1 MHTYWRIYKWLS
13 LTHTPLNLCL
23 NSAQFGSNNYGTSK
37 ATIEEQTAKGKV
49 VVLDIEMEGVK
60 QVKKSSISARYV
72 FISPPSEEELEK
84 RLRGRGTENEDSVNQ
99 RLNRAKEELAW
110 SKTEKFD
117 KVLVNDDLEKTFK
130 ELDEFVYEM
139 PAQ

>member
-13 LTHTPLNLCL
+13 LTHTPLNLCF

>member
-1 MHTYWRIYKWLS
+1 
-13 LTHTPLNLCL
+13 
-23 NSAQFGSNNYGTSK
+23 
-37 ATIEEQTAKGKV
+37 
-49 VVLDIEMEGVK
+49 MEGVK

-99 RLNRAKEELAW
+99 RLSRAKEELAW

-130 ELDEFVYEM
+130 ELDEFVYQT
-139 PAQ
+139 PSQ